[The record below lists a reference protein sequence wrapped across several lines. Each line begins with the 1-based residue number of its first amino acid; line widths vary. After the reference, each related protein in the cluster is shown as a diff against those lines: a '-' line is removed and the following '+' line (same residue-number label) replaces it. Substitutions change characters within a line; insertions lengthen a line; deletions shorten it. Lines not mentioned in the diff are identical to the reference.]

1 MMPNLRCRHAKNLQ
15 HAAWER
21 AGEYKQRF
29 DECRVLRCRARLE
42 RIRPDAQHFDDRCPV
57 AVPDGI
63 VRRPVV
69 EEDCADG
76 MGGKRLDW
84 YGERGIP
91 EIFPLV
97 LFMNA
102 EQPSGRQAL

>member
-1 MMPNLRCRHAKNLQ
+1 VRRIHVMMPNLRCRHASSLQ

-42 RIRPDAQHFDDRCPV
+42 RIRPDAEHFDDRCPV

-69 EEDCADG
+69 EEDCAPW
-76 MGGKRLDW
+76 M
-84 YGERGIP
+84 
-91 EIFPLV
+91 V
-97 LFMNA
+97 
-102 EQPSGRQAL
+102 